1 MGLNENEIE
10 NNNNSNNNNNNNN
23 NNTNNIENTKGNEI
37 ILNRQLVAIVTGSS
51 DGLGKVVSGMLAK
64 TNYFVILANRDLNKA
79 KLVLDDILATTANNK
94 NVISMKLDLSSFDSI
109 KEFVN
114 QFKQL
119 NIPLDVLINNAGIY
133 TPPFSLTEGFESQFM
148 VNHLGP
154 FLLTN
159 LLMDK
164 FTENARIIN
173 LSSLAHKNSEIFNVE
188 DLSCKSIEKYNALKR
203 YSNSK
208 LYAILFTKELDRI
221 LKKNNSKIIA
231 LSLHPGVIS
240 TTNLFKHLPG
250 YAKFVLNLAQPFT
263 TTVNTASIA
272 IYRLA
277 IGSDPELPNL
287 FGGEYFNINVLTD
300 PIPQALSQENWR
312 LLWAKSCEYCKIEDI
327 GK

>member
-1 MGLNENEIE
+1 MGLNENEIISNNDCNIE
-10 NNNNSNNNNNNNN
+10 TIGNDDDINNNNNSNN
-23 NNTNNIENTKGNEI
+23 I
-37 ILNRQLVAIVTGSS
+37 ILNRQLVVIVTGSS

-64 TNYFVILANRDLNKA
+64 TNYFVILANRDLIKA
-79 KLVLDDILATTANNK
+79 KLVLDEILSTTPNNK

-109 KEFVN
+109 KEFVK
-114 QFKQL
+114 QFEKL
-119 NIPLDVLINNAGIY
+119 NLQLDVLINNAGIY
-133 TPPFSLTEGFESQFM
+133 TPPFSLPEGFESQLM

-159 LLMDK
+159 LLINK

-173 LSSLAHKNSEIFNVE
+173 LSSIAHKNSELFNVE
-188 DLSCKSIEKYNALKR
+188 DLSCKSIDSYNAMKR

-208 LYAILFTKELDRI
+208 LYAILFTKELNRI
-221 LKKNNSKIIA
+221 FKKNNSKIIA

-240 TTNLFKHLPG
+240 TTNLFKNIPNYIKLLLTIS
-250 YAKFVLNLAQPFT
+250 KPFT
-263 TTVNTASIA
+263 TTINTASTA

-277 IGSDPELPNL
+277 VGADPELPL
-287 FGGEYFNINVLTD
+287 LTGGEYFNINVLVD

-312 LLWAKSCEYCKIEDI
+312 LLWAKSCEYCKIDDI

>member
-1 MGLNENEIE
+1 MGLNENEII
-10 NNNNSNNNNNNNN
+10 NNNNNNNMETIGN
-23 NNTNNIENTKGNEI
+23 NNSNNEI
-37 ILNRQLVAIVTGSS
+37 ILNKQLVVIITGSS

-64 TNYFVILANRDLNKA
+64 TNYFVILANRDLAKA
-79 KLVLDDILATTANNK
+79 KLVLDEILITTPNNK
-94 NVISMKLDLSSFDSI
+94 NVISMKLDLSSFESI
-109 KEFVN
+109 KEFVL

-119 NIPLDVLINNAGIY
+119 NLPLDLLINNAGIY
-133 TPPFSLTEGFESQFM
+133 TPPFSLPEGFESQFM

-159 LLMDK
+159 LLMNK
-164 FTENARIIN
+164 FTDNARIIN
-173 LSSLAHKNSEIFNVE
+173 LSSLAHKNSDIFNVE
-188 DLSCKSIEKYNALKR
+188 DLSCKSIENYNALKR

-208 LYAILFTKELDRI
+208 LYAILFTKELNRI
-221 LKKNNSKIIA
+221 FKKNNSKIIA

-240 TTNLFKHLPG
+240 ATNLFKYLPS

-263 TTVNTASIA
+263 TTINTASIA

-277 IGSDPELPNL
+277 VGADPELKNL
-287 FGGEYFNINVLTD
+287 NGGEYFNINVETD

-312 LLWAKSCEYCKIEDI
+312 LLWIKSCEYCKIDDI